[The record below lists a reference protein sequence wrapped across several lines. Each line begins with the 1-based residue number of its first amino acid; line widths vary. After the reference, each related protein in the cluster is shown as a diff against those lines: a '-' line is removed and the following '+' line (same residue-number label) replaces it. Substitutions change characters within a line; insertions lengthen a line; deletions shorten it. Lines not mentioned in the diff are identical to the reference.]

1 MILRLIRRL
10 RPVYPFVG
18 LVMVLT
24 LLAGIQAQRAQPVTG
39 CIPGPHQVALFTGI
53 NYGGECVLKDI
64 GSYPA
69 ASSIGLL
76 DDSISSLKVGTDV
89 HAVLYRDANHGG
101 RKEIFVS
108 DQPDLQSH
116 WIGNDQVSALRVN
129 DLILCVP
136 NLEAHPIPCDY

>member
-1 MILRLIRRL
+1 MILRLIHRL
-10 RPVYPFVG
+10 RPVYVFVG

-39 CIPGPHQVALFTGI
+39 CIPSPHQVALFKNI
-53 NYGGECVLKDI
+53 NYQGECVIKDL

-69 ASSIGLL
+69 ALSIGLP

-89 HAVLYRDANHGG
+89 HALLYRDANYAG

-108 DQPDLQSH
+108 DEPNLQSH
-116 WIGNDQVSALRVN
+116 WIGNDQVSALKVN